1 MKNRSYSSLFL
12 LLTLA
17 AMIVLVQILPVSTY
31 ASGRKQASG
40 AESMPG
46 DCNGDGEITTDD
58 AILIL
63 RMTLGLTEPDI
74 SAADFDGDGEITSID
89 ALIVLRIALGID
101 DEPIFSPDPNE
112 GPIL

>member
-1 MKNRSYSSLFL
+1 MKKKSCSSIL
-12 LLTLA
+12 LLMILA

-31 ASGRKQASG
+31 ASGRMHAS
-40 AESMPG
+40 AEDSIPG

-63 RMTLGLTEPDI
+63 RMTLGLIEPDI
-74 SAADFDGDGEITSID
+74 SAADFDGDGEITSVD
-89 ALIVLRIALGID
+89 ALFVLRIALGID

-112 GPIL
+112 SPIL

>member
-1 MKNRSYSSLFL
+1 MKKKSCSSIL
-12 LLTLA
+12 LLMILA

-31 ASGRKQASG
+31 ASDRMQAADSI
-40 AESMPG
+40 PG

-63 RMTLGLTEPDI
+63 RMTLGLIEPDI
-74 SAADFDGDGEITSID
+74 SAADFDGDGEITSVD
-89 ALIVLRIALGID
+89 ALSVLRIALGID